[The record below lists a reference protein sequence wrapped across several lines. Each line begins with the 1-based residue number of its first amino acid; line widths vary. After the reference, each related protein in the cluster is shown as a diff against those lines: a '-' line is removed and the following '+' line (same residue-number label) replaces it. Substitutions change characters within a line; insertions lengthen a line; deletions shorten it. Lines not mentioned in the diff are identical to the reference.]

1 MENRSE
7 TTLLDSSLKSKYFKK
22 ELKEKRYNIKLI
34 DCGNF
39 IRIYKFEN
47 DKYKI
52 DSSFKKDLNL
62 KKIDTD
68 TLVKKSNLS
77 KYKSINIINAI
88 RSNNSI
94 QCLARANSS
103 IWTTFIT
110 LTFKDNITDIS
121 FANKK
126 FNQFISNVRKLKPNF
141 KYLAVPEFQKRGAV
155 HYHLLSNLNYN
166 DGVIIPQK
174 NKKGNA
180 VNIDSI
186 YDIKYWSFGF
196 CRVDFISGNFKK
208 IFSYLTK
215 YMTKDIDNRLFSKKR
230 YLFSLNLTRPIINY
244 CNETDIDF
252 IFNKIN
258 DKIIDFESEYLDKY
272 TNTSIKFIEFK
283 KD

>member
-1 MENRSE
+1 MKNRRES
-7 TTLLDSSLKSKYFKK
+7 TLLDSSLKSKYLKK

-39 IRIYKFEN
+39 IRIYKFQN
-47 DKYKI
+47 DKFKI
-52 DSSFKKDLNL
+52 DSSFKKERNI

-77 KYKSINIINAI
+77 KYKSINILNAI

-103 IWTTFIT
+103 SWNTFIT
-110 LTFKDNITDIS
+110 LTFKDNVTDIS
-121 FANKK
+121 YANKK
-126 FNQFISNVRKLKPNF
+126 FNQFISNVRKLKKDF

-155 HYHLLSNLNYN
+155 HYHLLSNLNYD

-180 VNIDSI
+180 INIDSL
-186 YDIKYWSFGF
+186 YDVKYWSFGF
-196 CRVDFISGNFKK
+196 CRVDFIKNNYKK

-215 YMTKDIDNRLFSKKR
+215 YMTKDIDDRLFSKKR
-230 YLFSLNLTRPIINY
+230 YLFSQNLNRPIINY
-244 CNETDIDF
+244 CNETDLNF
-252 IFNKIN
+252 IY
-258 DKIIDFESEYLDKY
+258 DKISDKVIDFESEYLDKY
-272 TNTSIKFIEFK
+272 TNTIIKFIEFK